1 VVHHAEQAVATG
13 RRKASAIVAL
23 ACCGAL
29 LAGCG
34 ADGPKAA
41 PKTGVVASVRVAN
54 CTDWKHGDAQQKR
67 ETVLALRR
75 FASGPVG
82 SSKVLKNG
90 LVLGDRRAYRIL
102 DNYCAQYFARG
113 FKLYKL
119 YDRAATMIGHAPAG
133 VCPRPGCVLNL

>member
-1 VVHHAEQAVATG
+1 VVHHAEQAVAKG
-13 RRKASAIVAL
+13 RRRASAILAL

-34 ADGPKAA
+34 DDGGPA
-41 PKTGVVASVRVAN
+41 KTGVVASVRVAS
-54 CTDWKHGDAQQKR
+54 CTDWKHGNVQQKHA
-67 ETVLALRR
+67 TVLALRR
-75 FASGPVG
+75 FAGGQVG
-82 SSKVLKNG
+82 SSTALKYGKVLN
-90 LVLGDRRAYRIL
+90 DRRAYRVL

-133 VCPRPGCVLNL
+133 V

>member
-1 VVHHAEQAVATG
+1 VVHHAEQALAST
-13 RRKASAIVAL
+13 RRTAGALLAL

-34 ADGPKAA
+34 DDGPAA
-41 PKTGVVASVRVAN
+41 QPKTGVVASVRVAN
-54 CTDWKHGDAQQKR
+54 CTDWEHGNTRQKHA
-67 ETVLALRR
+67 TVLALRH

-82 SSKVLKNG
+82 SSKALQYG
-90 LVLGDRRAYRIL
+90 LVLNDGRAYRVL

-133 VCPRPGCVLNL
+133 V